1 MKFRSNAAIEAS
13 ILLSEAVDTRIDN
26 LRQTGENT
34 FTWTTPLNNCAKP
47 TQNGNL
53 YDEELMT
60 AAIADRFVQDRLKR
74 NSLYGE
80 MDHPTRD
87 NPERFMQVYNK
98 FRSHRFNNIY
108 MQNGVVMGEC
118 ETALSIYGRDLAD
131 YIRQGS
137 IPAMSLRA
145 TGQIRK
151 DKGVSRWMR
160 LYCWDNVYTPSD
172 LMAWGDKD
180 SMGGKAY
187 AECYQGRNKNKRKKR
202 DGDLIA
208 EKMFFEADF
217 SSVDGLFIPV
227 DDARTMISESIQAE
241 FNPSKIAYRPDTG
254 VVALIT
260 ETISAE
266 IKVKMETKS
275 ALDNFFNI

>member
-1 MKFRSNAAIEAS
+1 MKFKSNSAIEAS
-13 ILLSEAVDTRIDN
+13 ILLSEAVETRIDN
-26 LRQTGENT
+26 LRQTGDNT
-34 FTWTTPLNNCAKP
+34 YTWTTPLNNCSKP

-53 YDEELMT
+53 YDRELMM
-60 AAIADRFVQDRLKR
+60 AAIGDRFVQDRLKR

-87 NPERFMQVYNK
+87 NPERFMQVYLK
-98 FRSHRFNNIY
+98 LRSHRFNNIY
-108 MQNGVVMGEC
+108 MDGDVVMGDC
-118 ETALSIYGRDLAD
+118 ETAMSHFGRDLAD

-137 IPAMSLRA
+137 VPAMSLRA

-172 LMAWGDKD
+172 LMAWGDRD
-180 SMGGKAY
+180 TLGGKSY
-187 AECYQGRNKNKRKKR
+187 AECYQGRVKNTRKRR
-202 DGDLIA
+202 EGDRVA

-217 SSVDGLFIPV
+217 SDVDGLFIPV

-260 ETISAE
+260 ETMSAE
-266 IKVKMETKS
+266 IKIKKDVKC
-275 ALDNFFNI
+275 ALDDFFKI